1 MDEADAADIT
11 QQQTLAAA
19 LNRRHANLPS
29 VGQCYACGEPVEGSL
44 RFCDGECRDDWERV
58 EAARRRGGRNDRPT

>member
-1 MDEADAADIT
+1 MSDEADVAAV
-11 QQQTLAAA
+11 QEEAYRAAA

-44 RFCDGECRDDWERV
+44 RFCDGECRDDWEKV
-58 EAARRRGGRNDRPT
+58 EAARRRGGRNG